1 MCRSCKMTARFLLR
15 LRSFF
20 RRGGVASNLVVFLF
34 LGLGTSVFAQGSRPA
49 MPELRVRGGE
59 RGEAAIQAL
68 GNRLPEVA
76 AHYRK
81 SEAEL
86 RGMFRRDRSL
96 ELDPQGQ
103 LRYLCE
109 GLVAPVVGG
118 ETNSAEPPAG
128 LVALAQTFF
137 LHSKPNSTRKIFL
150 DFDGHTLAGNAWTA
164 GYNGGTNIIAPAWS
178 KDGDPTTFNTE
189 EQTIIQQIWLRVAEN
204 FAGFDVDVTTEF
216 PGEAALTRSNTGD
229 QSYGIR
235 ALVSPISSYIGSY
248 GGIAYVGVF
257 DSVGDYN
264 KPALIFPEKLSN
276 SEKYIAEAISHE
288 VGHTL
293 GLSHDGVSGG
303 DAYYSGQGNW
313 APIMGVGYYKPI
325 VQWSRGEYANANNTE
340 NDLNVMQAN
349 GLSYRSDDGGST
361 IGTAKALAG
370 LNSTNT
376 GILERTNDVDFF
388 SIPSA
393 GGAATFTVTPW
404 ERGANVHFLLA
415 LYNSAGTLLTN
426 REVPDTSSGVQAVSL
441 NRVLTA
447 GTYYVSVEGIGAGSA
462 LATGYSDYGCIG
474 SYTLTVN
481 LAAPAAVITA
491 PTNLTMT
498 VTGNTLQLSWP
509 TDHIGWRLETQTNA
523 VGASIGTNW
532 FNVAGATTTNRVFVP
547 VNKASGGVFFR
558 LAYP

>member
-1 MCRSCKMTARFLLR
+1 
-15 LRSFF
+15 
-20 RRGGVASNLVVFLF
+20 
-34 LGLGTSVFAQGSRPA
+34 